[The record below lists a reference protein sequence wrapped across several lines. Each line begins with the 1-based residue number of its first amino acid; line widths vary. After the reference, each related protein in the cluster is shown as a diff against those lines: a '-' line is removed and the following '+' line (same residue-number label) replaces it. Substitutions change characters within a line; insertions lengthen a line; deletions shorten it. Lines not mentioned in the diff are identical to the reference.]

1 MIVVTAMVTRFW
13 QIFFADERNTMKE
26 DFSGFCNAGPENAQ
40 RAIEEAHQAVVED
53 LQIALEA
60 ASDDAERAEIEAAIA
75 DAVAEKERVLKQIFA
90 PKNCS

>member
-1 MIVVTAMVTRFW
+1 
-13 QIFFADERNTMKE
+13 MKE

-60 ASDDAERAEIEAAIA
+60 ATDDAERAEIEAAIA
-75 DAVAEKERVLKQIFA
+75 DAVAEKERVLKQVFA